1 MHTYSHA
8 WVLLYAFI
16 YFPWFTYLERHVTDN
31 YFVIHSVFDDY
42 IPFCEYF
49 IIPYLLWFAYIAVT
63 LGYLFFND
71 KQEFYKASAIMF
83 SGMTIFLIVSYVYPN
98 VLHLRPHEFPR
109 DNIFTDLVKFIYRT
123 DTPTNVLPS
132 IHVFNSLAIHMSLSN
147 CQSLKD
153 RKGVRIGSLI
163 LTILIIMSTMFLK
176 QHSVIDVC
184 LGSTLALFGYLFF
197 YPQKTAEHAHK
208 RVVFESI
215 SKEKHRKF

>member
-71 KQEFYKASAIMF
+71 KQGFYKASRDHVQRYDHF
-83 SGMTIFLIVSYVYPN
+83 SDH
-98 VLHLRPHEFPR
+98 LHGISERTEPE
-109 DNIFTDLVKFIYRT
+109 TGSIY
-123 DTPTNVLPS
+123 
-132 IHVFNSLAIHMSLSN
+132 A
-147 CQSLKD
+147 
-153 RKGVRIGSLI
+153 
-163 LTILIIMSTMFLK
+163 
-176 QHSVIDVC
+176 
-184 LGSTLALFGYLFF
+184 
-197 YPQKTAEHAHK
+197 
-208 RVVFESI
+208 
-215 SKEKHRKF
+215 

>member
-31 YFVIHSVFDDY
+31 YFVIHSIFDDY

-71 KQEFYKASAIMF
+71 KQGFYKASAIMF
-83 SGMTIFLIVSYVYPN
+83 SGMTIFLIICTVFPN
-98 VLHLRPHEFPR
+98 GLNLRPGVFTR
-109 DNIFTDLVKFIYRT
+109 DNFCIELVKRIYQT

-132 IHVFNSLAIHMSLSN
+132 LHVYNSICCYIAISHCEKLQHSRLI
-147 CQSLKD
+147 QK
-153 RKGVRIGSLI
+153 GSLVFKH
-163 LTILIIMSTMFLK
+163 SD
-176 QHSVIDVC
+176 HSVNHVPEATFRSGCSCCMCDGIFHVLTNLC
-184 LGSTLALFGYLFF
+184 TGRCKVT
-197 YPQKTAEHAHK
+197 TACTSGDLNTYNYF
-208 RVVFESI
+208 V
-215 SKEKHRKF
+215 